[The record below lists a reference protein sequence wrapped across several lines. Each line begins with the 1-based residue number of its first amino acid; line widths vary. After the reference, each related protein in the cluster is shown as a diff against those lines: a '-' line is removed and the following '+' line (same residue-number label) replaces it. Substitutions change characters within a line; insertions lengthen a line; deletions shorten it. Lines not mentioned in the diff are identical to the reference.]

1 VVFTPRQLRE
11 ARSST
16 AHSRV
21 RQLVSPGRQPMTL
34 VKVTEFWGATTGLR
48 ASIDFWVLSGAR
60 RHCRARY
67 RCA

>member
-1 VVFTPRQLRE
+1 
-11 ARSST
+11 
-16 AHSRV
+16 
-21 RQLVSPGRQPMTL
+21 MTL